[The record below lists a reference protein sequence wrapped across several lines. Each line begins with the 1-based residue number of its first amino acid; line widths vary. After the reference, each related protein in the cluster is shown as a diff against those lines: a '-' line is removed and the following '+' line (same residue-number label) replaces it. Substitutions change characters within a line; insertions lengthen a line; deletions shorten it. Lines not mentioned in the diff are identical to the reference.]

1 MKKATLWV
9 SGVLITLALTGG
21 CVASHS
27 TPHGQTTLVIMP
39 AVPAPVFAARP
50 VLVLVDGAPEVYFV
64 SGLNV
69 YFHLNAW
76 YYYCQGKWF
85 HSAGHNGPWVYVEN
99 QKLPARMGRIPPGH
113 LKTPP
118 GQAKP
123 KDIPPGQAKDSPGH
137 GKDKDKG
144 KDKDSPKHKGKG
156 K

>member
-1 MKKATLWV
+1 MKKTTLWV
-9 SGVLITLALTGG
+9 SGVLIAFALTGG
-21 CVASHS
+21 CVATHS
-27 TPHGQTTLVIMP
+27 TPHGQATLVIMP
-39 AVPAPVFAARP
+39 AVPPPAFNSRP
-50 VLVLVDGAPEVYFV
+50 DLVLVGGAPDVYFV

-99 QKLPARMGRIPPGH
+99 HKLPARMGRIPPGH

-123 KDIPPGQAKDSPGH
+123 KNVPPGQGKDKGKEKDSPGH
-137 GKDKDKG
+137 KG
-144 KDKDSPKHKGKG
+144 KNK
-156 K
+156 